1 MTTRTEA
8 PAELWER
15 PHVRY
20 VAIAYAWS
28 WIVWIAGWLLAR
40 SLDAGDVLYNE
51 NLVDRMLFARDVP
64 GDLMVVSALS
74 LVAVWGPMLAGIYVS
89 RLDPSIPDGVLWQ
102 RIRRTDVG
110 WVNYRW
116 VLGILVLVTAPAL
129 LVSVLAFDQA
139 DDAPAI
145 GTLAWFLLVFFVY
158 QMLTSATEEIGW
170 RGYLLEKLLPG
181 RNFWDAGWMLGFVWA
196 GWHLPV
202 VIFIFMQQGMVLA
215 PIIGSLAGFTMGIVA
230 MSIFHAW
237 FYDRTR
243 SVFLNMVI
251 HAAFNTIPLTIVLL
265 YPDSPAAIAAN
276 LLLWA
281 VVFYL
286 RKREGLDQP
295 DPQAS
300 LP

>member
-1 MTTRTEA
+1 MATQTEVS
-8 PAELWER
+8 AELWER

-28 WIVWIAGWLLAR
+28 WSVWIAGWLLAR

-89 RLDPSIPDGVLWQ
+89 RLDPSIPDGDLWQ

-110 WVNYRW
+110 WVDYRW

-145 GTLAWFLLVFFVY
+145 GTLAWFLLAFFVY

-300 LP
+300 LA

>member
-1 MTTRTEA
+1 
-8 PAELWER
+8 
-15 PHVRY
+15 
-20 VAIAYAWS
+20 
-28 WIVWIAGWLLAR
+28 
-40 SLDAGDVLYNE
+40 
-51 NLVDRMLFARDVP
+51 
-64 GDLMVVSALS
+64 
-74 LVAVWGPMLAGIYVS
+74 
-89 RLDPSIPDGVLWQ
+89 
-102 RIRRTDVG
+102 
-110 WVNYRW
+110 
-116 VLGILVLVTAPAL
+116 
-129 LVSVLAFDQA
+129 
-139 DDAPAI
+139 
-145 GTLAWFLLVFFVY
+145 
-158 QMLTSATEEIGW
+158 W

-181 RNFWDAGWMLGFVWA
+181 RDFWDAGWMLGFVWA

-202 VIFIFMQQGMVLA
+202 AIFIFMQQGMVFA
-215 PIIGSLAGFTMGIVA
+215 QIIGSLAGFTMGIVA

-300 LP
+300 LA

>member
-1 MTTRTEA
+1 MATQVS
-8 PAELWER
+8 AELWER

-28 WIVWIAGWLLAR
+28 WILWIAGWLLAR

-51 NLVDRMLFARDVP
+51 NLVDRVLFARDVP

-145 GTLAWFLLVFFVY
+145 GTLAWFLLAFFVY

-181 RNFWDAGWMLGFVWA
+181 RDFWDAGWMLGFVWA

-300 LP
+300 LA

>member
-1 MTTRTEA
+1 MTPRTEA
-8 PAELWER
+8 PAELWE
-15 PHVRY
+15 PLHLRY
-20 VAIAYAWS
+20 TAIAYAWS
-28 WIVWIAGWLLAR
+28 WVLWIGGWLLAR
-40 SLDAGDVLYNE
+40 ALDAGDVLYNE
-51 NLVDRMLFARDVP
+51 NLVERTLLTRDVA
-64 GDLMVVSALS
+64 GDLMLVSAVS
-74 LVAVWGPMLAGIYVS
+74 LIAVWGPMLAGIHTS
-89 RLDPSIPDGVLWQ
+89 RMDPAIPAGDLWN
-102 RIRRTDVG
+102 RIRRVNVG
-110 WVNYRW
+110 WLEYLW
-116 VLGILVLVTAPAL
+116 VLGVLVLVTVPAL

-145 GTLAWFLLVFFVY
+145 GTLAWFLVVFFVF
-158 QMLTSATEEIGW
+158 QILTSATEEIGW

-181 RNFWDAGWMLGFVWA
+181 RNFWDAGWLLGWVWA

-202 VIFIFMQQGMVLA
+202 VIFIFMQQGMALA

-243 SVFLNMVI
+243 SVFLNIVI

-265 YPDSPAAIAAN
+265 YPESPAAIAAN

-286 RKREGLDQP
+286 RRREGLDQP
-295 DPQAS
+295 QPQGS
-300 LP
+300 LA